1 MLKIIY
7 FLDYIR
13 IMFRLSLIG
22 LLFVSFVNSNEV
34 VFNEVVE
41 KDDKSVEIS
50 FLLER
55 VSLVKSYS
63 LNNPSRLVLD
73 IYDTELKDE
82 INVSYNYPIKKIRS
96 ISEGDT
102 SRIVVDLY
110 ENVFWEKPTQVQTK
124 NGVILKVVTKRKKNL
139 KNSIRDI
146 VIAIDAGHGGK
157 YPGAVGP
164 NNILEKDVTLLIAKE
179 LERTLRD
186 TSGYY
191 PVMIRSNDETIDL
204 NSRYQE
210 ARKKGADAFIS
221 IHADGFR
228 LESVKGASVFIWSD
242 EASSTVA
249 RNLSEKQRK
258 RIQADIKNLKDDDF
272 NEDRARKNYPE
283 MYKNKIDQS
292 RILGTKI
299 LDQLKRDPYTKI
311 HKKNVEYAD
320 FRVLKSVDIPS
331 VLVESGF
338 ITNPEDAA
346 RLKGKA
352 GRRMIARSIFLGIH
366 NYFKQEPISNTTI
379 EMNPDMVL
387 YEIQKGDVLSEISI
401 RFGVTVDSIIKLN
414 NLDGQPIFP
423 GQILKINI

>member
-1 MLKIIY
+1 MY
-7 FLDYIR
+7 
-13 IMFRLSLIG
+13 RLSLISF
-22 LLFVSFVNSNEV
+22 LFISFVNSNELT
-34 VFNEVVE
+34 FNEVIE

-50 FLLER
+50 FLLEK

-63 LNNPSRLVLD
+63 LNTPSRLVLD
-73 IYDTELKDE
+73 IYDTKLKED
-82 INVSYNYPIKKIRS
+82 INISYNYPIKKIRS

-102 SRIVVDLY
+102 SRIVIDLY

-124 NGVILKVVTKRKKNL
+124 NGVMLTLVTKRIKNL
-139 KNSIRDI
+139 ENSIRDI

-186 TSGYY
+186 TFGYY

-272 NEDRARKNYPE
+272 NEDRARNNYPE

-292 RILGTKI
+292 QILGTKI
-299 LDQLKRDPYTKI
+299 LEQLKRDPYTKI
-311 HKKNVEYAD
+311 HKQNVEYAD

-414 NLDGQPIFP
+414 NLNGQPIFP

>member
-1 MLKIIY
+1 MY
-7 FLDYIR
+7 
-13 IMFRLSLIG
+13 RLSLISF
-22 LLFVSFVNSNEV
+22 LFISFVNSNELT
-34 VFNEVVE
+34 FNEVIE

-50 FLLER
+50 FLLEK

-63 LNNPSRLVLD
+63 LNTPSRLVLD
-73 IYDTELKDE
+73 IYDTKLKED
-82 INVSYNYPIKKIRS
+82 INISYNYPIKKIRS

-102 SRIVVDLY
+102 SRIVIDLY

-124 NGVILKVVTKRKKNL
+124 NGAMLTLVTKRIKNL
-139 KNSIRDI
+139 ENSIRDI

-186 TSGYY
+186 TFGYY

-272 NEDRARKNYPE
+272 NEDRARNNYPE

-292 RILGTKI
+292 QILGTKI
-299 LDQLKRDPYTKI
+299 LEQLKRDPYTKI
-311 HKKNVEYAD
+311 HKQNVEYAD

-414 NLDGQPIFP
+414 NLNGQPIFP

>member
-7 FLDYIR
+7 FLNYIR

-34 VFNEVVE
+34 VFNEIVE

-73 IYDTELKDE
+73 IYDTELRDE

-124 NGVILKVVTKRKKNL
+124 NGVMLKVVTKRIKNL

-272 NEDRARKNYPE
+272 NEDRARNNYPE

-414 NLDGQPIFP
+414 NLNGQPIFP

>member
-1 MLKIIY
+1 MY
-7 FLDYIR
+7 
-13 IMFRLSLIG
+13 RLSLISF
-22 LLFVSFVNSNEV
+22 LFISFVNSNELT
-34 VFNEVVE
+34 FNEVIE

-50 FLLER
+50 FLLEK

-73 IYDTELKDE
+73 VYDTKLKED
-82 INVSYNYPIKKIRS
+82 INISYNYPIKKIRS

-102 SRIVVDLY
+102 SRIVIDLY
-110 ENVFWEKPTQVQTK
+110 ENIFWEKPIQVQTK
-124 NGVILKVVTKRKKNL
+124 NGVMLTLVTKRIKNL
-139 KNSIRDI
+139 ENSIRDI

-272 NEDRARKNYPE
+272 NEDRARNNYPE

-292 RILGTKI
+292 QILGTKI
-299 LDQLKRDPYTKI
+299 LEQLKRDPYTKI
-311 HKKNVEYAD
+311 HKQNVEYAD

-414 NLDGQPIFP
+414 NLNGQPIFP

>member
-1 MLKIIY
+1 MY
-7 FLDYIR
+7 
-13 IMFRLSLIG
+13 RLSLISF
-22 LLFVSFVNSNEV
+22 LFISFVNSNELT
-34 VFNEVVE
+34 FNEVIE

-50 FLLER
+50 FLLEK

-63 LNNPSRLVLD
+63 LNTPSRLVLD
-73 IYDTELKDE
+73 IYDTKLKED
-82 INVSYNYPIKKIRS
+82 INISYNYPIKKIRS

-102 SRIVVDLY
+102 SRIVIDLY
-110 ENVFWEKPTQVQTK
+110 ENIFWEKPTQVQNK
-124 NGVILKVVTKRKKNL
+124 NGVMLTLVTKRIKNL
-139 KNSIRDI
+139 ENSIRDI

-272 NEDRARKNYPE
+272 NEDRARNNYPE

-292 RILGTKI
+292 QILGTKI
-299 LDQLKRDPYTKI
+299 LEQLKRDPYTKI
-311 HKKNVEYAD
+311 HKQNVEYAD

-414 NLDGQPIFP
+414 NLNGQPIFP

>member
-1 MLKIIY
+1 
-7 FLDYIR
+7 
-13 IMFRLSLIG
+13 MFRLSLIG

-124 NGVILKVVTKRKKNL
+124 NGVILKLVTKRKKNL

-272 NEDRARKNYPE
+272 NEDRARNNYPE

-414 NLDGQPIFP
+414 NLNGQPIFP

>member
-34 VFNEVVE
+34 VFNEIVE

-73 IYDTELKDE
+73 IYDTQLKDE

-272 NEDRARKNYPE
+272 NEDRARNNYPE
-283 MYKNKIDQS
+283 MYKNKINQS

-414 NLDGQPIFP
+414 NLNGQPIFP

>member
-34 VFNEVVE
+34 VFNEIVE

-272 NEDRARKNYPE
+272 NEDRARNNYPE
-283 MYKNKIDQS
+283 MYKNKINQS

-414 NLDGQPIFP
+414 NLNGQPIFP